1 MQARAILTEREGRRI
16 IYIGYLDAT
25 DRIEAQKKQYL
36 QQQALEQAIDHS
48 NLMFWEYDCSSH
60 TAYSGQKVQSLFGLG
75 KIVDNFPETWLRMG
89 YILRRIRR
97 PTGRLLRILT
107 MAPSRRNSAPGQRFP
122 AQTDGY
128 G

>member
-60 TAYSGQKVQSLFGLG
+60 TAYSGQRYRAF
-75 KIVDNFPETWLRMG
+75 
-89 YILRRIRR
+89 
-97 PTGRLLRILT
+97 
-107 MAPSRRNSAPGQRFP
+107 SA
-122 AQTDGY
+122 
-128 G
+128 